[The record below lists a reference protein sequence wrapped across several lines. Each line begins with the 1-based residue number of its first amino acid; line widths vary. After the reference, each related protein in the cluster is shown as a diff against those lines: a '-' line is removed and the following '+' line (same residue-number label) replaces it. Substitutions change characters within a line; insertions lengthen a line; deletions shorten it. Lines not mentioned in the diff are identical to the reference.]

1 MYKGIQV
8 GMARKKYEIKYPR
21 MYSDENGGDNV
32 FNCIQV
38 ISIMDITLSGIQGNW
53 VSSFET
59 WGFPVVRLGCTRLPV
74 MVYKRCINRVP
85 SARSWLNYSRI
96 GLVFNI

>member
-21 MYSDENGGDNV
+21 MYRDENGGDNM

-38 ISIMDITLSGIQGNW
+38 GLIIYLGPGI
-53 VSSFET
+53 VFLLLFCSTS
-59 WGFPVVRLGCTRLPV
+59 LPV
-74 MVYKRCINRVP
+74 ATSQN
-85 SARSWLNYSRI
+85 
-96 GLVFNI
+96 